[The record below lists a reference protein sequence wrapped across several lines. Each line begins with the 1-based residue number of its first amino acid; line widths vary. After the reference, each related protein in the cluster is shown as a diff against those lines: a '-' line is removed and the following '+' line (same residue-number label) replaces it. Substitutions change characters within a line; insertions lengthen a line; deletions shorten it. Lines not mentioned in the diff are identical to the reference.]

1 MPERKQNGAFDWL
14 TKKRVTFRRDVGK
27 ERAKL
32 QREADR
38 RDVADLRRS
47 ELETKRAE
55 VAERKRK
62 AERKKSD
69 DVDRKIEREMREKGY
84 RNPKRKEKDSD
95 DRRDAPFVDDTDYVR
110 GIRRAGYE
118 LLKTAGDA
126 GFTPSGRINGECA
139 NTVKD
144 HVSDRA
150 KRYRA
155 TQPGCLPN
163 GPKQCKLCGSRSDLM
178 VDHKD
183 GDESNGARGNLRWLC
198 RSCNTRE
205 GARMARQGKGRRT
218 VQMNAGAETT
228 AQYARA
234 VAIHGSHYV
243 PAKGKRK
250 GRRVGDHD
258 EGGAI
263 IHDTPKSKRREFA
276 ADIWASRKA
285 HGNPGRNPVD
295 AAASLAEAWHGR
307 PASSETDYVERVRF
321 HGVLTDLGR
330 LQQIKVMVT
339 RSKAQAIDFDKQT
352 RLCSSENGKQLYIV
366 GGDQSLDLSALGIEG
381 DEAEKDLV
389 VVGPVYSLVYVTAKD
404 HLGNADKISGPYE
417 HILGEDGGESPT
429 LVYDT
434 MNESL
439 GFAGGSYVIDPTDYD
454 GSHSAG
460 IRN

>member
-1 MPERKQNGAFDWL
+1 MAQQKQNGALDWL

-38 RDVADLRRS
+38 RDA
-47 ELETKRAE
+47 LETKRAE
-55 VAERKRK
+55 VAERQRK

-69 DVDRKIEREMREKGY
+69 AVDRKIEAEWKRQGK
-84 RNPKRKEKDSD
+84 RNP
-95 DRRDAPFVDDTDYVR
+95 
-110 GIRRAGYE
+110 G
-118 LLKTAGDA
+118 
-126 GFTPSGRINGECA
+126 CA

-163 GPKQCKLCGSRSDLM
+163 GPKQCKLCDSRSDLM

-218 VQMNAGAETT
+218 VQMNLTK
-228 AQYARA
+228 Q
-234 VAIHGSHYV
+234 
-243 PAKGKRK
+243 
-250 GRRVGDHD
+250 
-258 EGGAI
+258 GGASNLYEYALAGQDHTRGAHDAGGKI
-263 IHDTPKSKRREFA
+263 IHRTPKSKRREFA
-276 ADIWASRKA
+276 SEAWAARKA
-285 HGNPGRNPVD
+285 HGNPGRNPID
-295 AAASLAEAWHGR
+295 AAAFLAEAWHGR

-404 HLGNADKISGPYE
+404 HLGRADKILGPYE

-434 MNESL
+434 LNETC
-439 GFAGGSYVIDPTDYD
+439 GFAGGSYKIDATDYD